1 MHRSTQFP
9 HFFSCHFSPLSQNI
23 RPFVQVAH
31 ANTLRGLVKTIDH
44 IGDEEIQDVAIPTG
58 IPIVYNFKKLAN
70 GQLKSV
76 TPKSQEHS
84 VSQLH
89 MKGQFLEKPGLLKVR
104 KRENLVWCCLVLFA
118 GRVFSIQGKTYISVS
133 NVFALDSVFRKH

>member
-1 MHRSTQFP
+1 M
-9 HFFSCHFSPLSQNI
+9 
-23 RPFVQVAH
+23 
-31 ANTLRGLVKTIDH
+31 KTIDN

-58 IPIVYNFKKLAN
+58 IPIVYNFKKLSN

-104 KRENLVWCCLVLFA
+104 KRDYLLRFGLVLPC
-118 GRVFSIQGKTYISVS
+118 VISWTCTLYRRQ
-133 NVFALDSVFRKH
+133 NDSLGF